1 VKRYDC
7 LQLLAARMDPH
18 MLTATGLSH
27 NSNMWRALWQQGPSF
42 YSLNLGLCLP
52 FALGLALAFP
62 RRKVVALDSDGS
74 LMVDP
79 SALIAVADA
88 APSNLVA
95 FVFDNQGYALMGD
108 TATAR
113 VTDLEQMARGAGIRH
128 TATVRTMD
136 EFERITREA
145 LTADGPWFVVAKV
158 EREDER
164 FRNPY
169 PRLSER
175 AMKEGFVQAL
185 WRHPDYPDPPAGA
198 HAEPPVLET

>member
-7 LQLLAARMDPH
+7 LQRLAARMDPH

-27 NSNMWRALWQQGPSF
+27 NSNMWRALWQQGASF

-62 RRKVVALDSDGS
+62 RQKVVALDSDGS
-74 LMVDP
+74 LMVDT

-88 APSNLVA
+88 APANLVA
-95 FVFDNQGYALMGD
+95 LVFDNQGYALMGD

-113 VTDLEQMARGAGIRH
+113 VTDLEQMARGAGIRQ
-128 TATVRTMD
+128 TATVRTLD
-136 EFERITREA
+136 DFERITDEA
-145 LTADGPWFVVAKV
+145 LAAPGPWFVVAKV

-164 FRNPY
+164 FQNPY

-175 AMKEGFVQAL
+175 AMKDAFVQAL
-185 WRHPDYPDPPAGA
+185 WRHPDYPDPPIGA
-198 HAEPPVLET
+198 RPPPE